1 MLDDTHVSSHFL
13 PLLLTLVKSFKSL
26 SLEQIMQIFMVKH
39 IQALSSLRS
48 LMPQPLSFQAEEDEA
63 ADDESQKIIVF
74 CRDPYYHEQI

>member
-1 MLDDTHVSSHFL
+1 
-13 PLLLTLVKSFKSL
+13 
-26 SLEQIMQIFMVKH
+26 MQIFMVKH